1 MNELTIT
8 TKGGI
13 VSAVGHAAL
22 AIANRYY
29 SSPRYIKDKDAIAN
43 MFSKNIYL
51 NCATIVDGTIGRVW
65 VVEPVGEYRY
75 AVHEAL

>member
-1 MNELTIT
+1 MKELTIT

-13 VSAVGHAAL
+13 VSAVGYAAL
-22 AIANRYY
+22 AIANMYY

-43 MFSKNIYL
+43 TLRKNIYI
-51 NCATIVDGTIGRVW
+51 NCATIVDDAIGRVW

-75 AVHEAL
+75 AVHKAL